1 MSQLCHASWMPDILW
16 SSRLLAL
23 SAVRRPSD
31 STLQWLKE
39 IHVTVRI
46 WIELGKLSFDNQ
58 SVHQSSQAWV
68 LVTRQVDNLSN
79 WRVFIPSYW
88 LSGFLDISEI
98 FWSTQSRKG
107 HWLLMTSSPLRI
119 IPRRKCR
126 FQSRQKKSD
135 PREIVPSLHHRTQRS
150 YPPASN
156 SYTTTATEPVLRYIG
171 PIVDILPAR
180 ASW

>member
-1 MSQLCHASWMPDILW
+1 MRISGTHPFFPSKRYYEQKDKTCTHFKFGYKTARGMSQLCHASWMPDILW

-23 SAVRRPSD
+23 SAVRRPPD

-39 IHVTVRI
+39 VHVTVRI

-98 FWSTQSRKG
+98 FWSTLSR
-107 HWLLMTSSPLRI
+107 
-119 IPRRKCR
+119 R
-126 FQSRQKKSD
+126 FGEGALVTD
-135 PREIVPSLHHRTQRS
+135 
-150 YPPASN
+150 
-156 SYTTTATEPVLRYIG
+156 
-171 PIVDILPAR
+171 DILA
-180 ASW
+180 AEDHS